1 MPTYRTNLPQL
12 SDKICITDAG
22 LETDLC
28 FNHGIDLPE
37 FASYDLLRT
46 QQGYDIL
53 YKYFQ
58 EYAEL
63 AQRFGVGLIMEA
75 PTWRANADWGLKI
88 GDSPDALH
96 QLNLKAIELL
106 EHIKSDYD
114 TESTPIIAS
123 ACIGPRGDGY
133 RPGELMTAKEA
144 KHYHSTQM
152 ATFAQSGADIVSALT
167 LNYIEEAIGIT
178 LAAQQHDIPVCI
190 SFTVETDGLLPTGDS
205 LAEAIAQ
212 VDQATD
218 NGPAYYMINCAH
230 PTHFMHI
237 LQDEQC
243 VKRLKGIRANAS
255 SCSHAELDEAE
266 VLDDGNPNE
275 LGKQFSEIREN
286 SPHINVIGG
295 CCGTDFRHLEQIAMC
310 CIQ

>member
-1 MPTYRTNLPQL
+1 MSNYRSKLPQL
-12 SDKICITDAG
+12 SGKPCITDAG

-37 FASYDLLRT
+37 FASYVLLRT
-46 QQGYDIL
+46 QQGYETL

-63 AQRFGVGLIMEA
+63 AQRFNVGLIMEA
-75 PTWRANADWGLKI
+75 PTWRANADWGAKI
-88 GDSPDALH
+88 GDSADDLH
-96 QLNLKAIELL
+96 QLNLKAIKLF
-106 EHIKSDYD
+106 EHIKKDYD
-114 TESTPIIAS
+114 TEKSPIIAS

-133 RPGELMTAKEA
+133 RPEALMSVEQA
-144 KHYHSTQM
+144 KHYHSTQI
-152 ATFAQSGADIVSALT
+152 ATFAQSGADLVSALT
-167 LNYIEEAIGIT
+167 MNYIEEAIGVT
-178 LAAQQHDIPVCI
+178 LAAQEHNMPVCI

-205 LAEAIAQ
+205 LAEAIEQ
-212 VDQATD
+212 VDRATG

-243 VKRLKGIRANAS
+243 VNRLRGIRANAS

-266 VLDDGNPNE
+266 VLDDGNPTE
-275 LGKQFSEIREN
+275 LGKQFSEIREKF
-286 SPHINVIGG
+286 PHINVIGG
-295 CCGTDFRHLEQIAMC
+295 CCGTDFRHLEQMAIC
-310 CIQ
+310 CF